1 LNPGL
6 GTYDTIQYVLLP
18 FTKKLVSLSLSLT
31 VSEIQGLIFH
41 RKKKQICLDQN
52 SEDAVANERQTG
64 NWTFQRTLATLHPS
78 LHRFAEQ

>member
-1 LNPGL
+1 MTQFS
-6 GTYDTIQYVLLP
+6 TYYYHSQRNLFL
-18 FTKKLVSLSLSLT
+18 SLSLSLN